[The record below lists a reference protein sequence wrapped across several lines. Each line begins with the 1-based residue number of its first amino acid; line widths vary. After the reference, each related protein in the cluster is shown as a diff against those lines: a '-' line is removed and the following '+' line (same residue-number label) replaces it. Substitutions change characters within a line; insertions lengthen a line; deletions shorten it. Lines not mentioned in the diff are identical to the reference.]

1 MINTGPDKSIKHSD
15 IVRLS
20 DFMIEETG
28 IHLGPDKQALIEGRL
43 HKRMR
48 ELALPSF
55 DVYMDYVFSPKGKS
69 NEIIHLIDILTTN
82 KTDFFREPNHFEYLM
97 DSVIPEFKNEGEAG
111 VRRALNVWSAGC
123 SSGEEPYTLSIIFN
137 EFLENNPWF
146 RYQIIAT
153 DISTRVL
160 DMAKKGVFEI
170 DKMSDVPLMYKRK
183 YFLKG
188 KGENSNLAKAIPRLK
203 SNILFGRINL
213 MEMPYPLD
221 ITFDV
226 IFCRNV
232 IIYFKKPVQE
242 KVVNALS
249 QKLRKGGYLFMGH
262 SETLTG
268 MDIPLE
274 RINSTVYRK
283 L

>member
-1 MINTGPDKSIKHSD
+1 MKSHDVVNTIRPSD
-15 IVRLS
+15 IIKLS

-48 ELALPSF
+48 ALNMPSF
-55 DVYMDYVFSPKGKS
+55 DAYMDYVFSPAGKS

-82 KTDFFREPNHFEYLM
+82 KTDFFREPNHFEFLM
-97 DSVIPEFKNEGEAG
+97 DTVLPQFKQEGEAG
-111 VRRALNVWSAGC
+111 VKRPLNVWSAGC
-123 SSGEEPYTLSIIFN
+123 SSGEEPYTLSILFN
-137 EFLENNPWF
+137 EFLESNPWF

-153 DISTRVL
+153 DISTKIL
-160 DMAKKGVFEI
+160 DMAKKGIFEI
-170 DKMSDVPLMYKRK
+170 DKMTDVPLMYKKK

-188 KGENSNLAKAIPRLK
+188 KGVNAHLAKAEHRLK
-203 SNILFGRINL
+203 KNILFGRINL
-213 MEMPYPLD
+213 IEIPYPLD

-226 IFCRNV
+226 VFCRNV

-242 KVVNALS
+242 KVVNGLAS
-249 QKLRKGGYLFMGH
+249 KLRKGGYLFMGH